1 MAQAQVRGPKI
12 RTFCS
17 TDPEDFRTFE
27 KHVGYIV
34 EINQWGARRARL
46 ELAAAMSGTA
56 AELVRH
62 IDIGV
67 QGVDPDDV
75 APYAEL
81 LNQYRACFSTDA
93 HEDMARGEFQF
104 MEQKE
109 SETLIAWHAR
119 LRSKFVRAYPG
130 VPAADVD
137 LDQTLRDRFLA
148 GLRDRY
154 IARHTY
160 AQRPANYTETL
171 EVATTFETS
180 KKFTQG
186 EKFQGK
192 KRAAYLDKDPST
204 SNFYSWNRNP
214 NVSSSS
220 VSSSSFNPTG
230 AGGSGCFI
238 CGQKEHWAK
247 ECPLKGALANLASR
261 QGGRGRGRGRGRGGR
276 GGRGRGR
283 PNLEQIR
290 KQVAALTEAVSA
302 EFDDEDD
309 AEYGGGENGDDEVI
323 PNPGDLDE
331 DSEAEN

>member
-1 MAQAQVRGPKI
+1 MAQAQARGPKV

-46 ELAAAMSGTA
+46 ELAAAMSGAA

-75 APYAEL
+75 EPYAEL
-81 LNQYRACFSTDA
+81 LTQYRACFSTDA

-104 MEQKE
+104 MEQRE

-119 LRSKFVRAYPG
+119 LRSKFVRAYPD
-130 VPAADVD
+130 VAAGDVD
-137 LDQTLRDRFLA
+137 ANQTLRDRFLA

-171 EVATTFETS
+171 EIATTFEMS

-192 KRAAYLDKDPST
+192 KRAAYLDKDPAS
-204 SNFYSWNRNP
+204 SNFYSWNR
-214 NVSSSS
+214 SSNGA
-220 VSSSSFNPTG
+220 SSSFNPTG

-247 ECPLKGALANLASR
+247 ECPLKGALANLAGR
-261 QGGRGRGRGRGRGGR
+261 RGRGGRGRARGRGGR

-283 PNLEQIR
+283 PSLDQIR
-290 KQVAALTEAVSA
+290 KQVAALTDALGA
-302 EFDDEDD
+302 EFEDEDEAD
-309 AEYGGGENGDDEVI
+309 HGGEEEAEEEVH
-323 PNPGDLDE
+323 PNPGDVDE
-331 DSEAEN
+331 DSETEN